1 MYIYII
7 RIYVYIYY
15 IFIYIRIYI
24 YIHRNRR
31 HVAHQSQ
38 VLKSVILAKNSINAM
53 ALAVE

>member
-1 MYIYII
+1 MYIYIL
-7 RIYVYIYY
+7 YIYLY
-15 IFIYIRIYI
+15 TYIYI
-24 YIHRNRR
+24 YRNRR